1 MNKCDICN
9 NKFKKTKFGSSV
21 IFCKSSIITCINCS
35 NYYRFYEN
43 LKCKKKLL
51 KYILN
56 REIKQNF

>member
-9 NKFKKTKFGSSV
+9 NKCKKTKFGNSV
-21 IFCKSSIITCINCS
+21 IFCKSNIITCINCS

-43 LKCKKKLL
+43 LKYKKKLL